1 MATHGNEL
9 DGLVAACAHVAEI
22 QEGFD
27 AYQRACFPERSASF
41 FALEL
46 AGEVGELANLE
57 KKLWKGQTNLKT
69 GEPIAGFPVE
79 DEAADVLI
87 ALMNYCN
94 ARGIDLAM
102 AVQRKLGVIEQ
113 RRTSTD

>member
-1 MATHGNEL
+1 MSKQVAEL
-9 DGLVAACAHVAEI
+9 TKLIEACASIGAM
-22 QEGFD
+22 QQGFD
-27 AYQRACFPERSASF
+27 AYQRVAFPERSASF

-57 KKLWKGQTNLKT
+57 KKLWKGQTHLKT

-79 DEAADVLI
+79 DEAADVMI

-94 ARGIDLAM
+94 ARGVDLAA
-102 AVQRKLGVIEQ
+102 AVQRKLAIIEE
-113 RRTSTD
+113 RRAATN